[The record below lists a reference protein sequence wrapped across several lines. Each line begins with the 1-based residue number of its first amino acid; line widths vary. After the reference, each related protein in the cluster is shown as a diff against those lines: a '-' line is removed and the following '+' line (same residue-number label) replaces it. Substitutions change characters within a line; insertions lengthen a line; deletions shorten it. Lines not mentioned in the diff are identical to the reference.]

1 MRLKAEFLD
10 KDGIRRSVVR
20 ISHEMTEKN
29 PQCENLCLVGIK
41 TRGVPL
47 SNRIAKSIE
56 KIENHPIEVGE
67 IDITLYRDDLAPAHP
82 DAVVNGTSIPFSVTG
97 KTVVLVDDVIYTGRT
112 AHAAMNALLAL
123 GRPASIQLAILI
135 DRGHREFPIRPDYV
149 GKNIPTS
156 RAEIVQVNLSETDGE
171 DSVKL
176 FEK

>member
-1 MRLKAEFLD
+1 M
-10 KDGIRRSVVR
+10 
-20 ISHEMTEKN
+20 
-29 PQCENLCLVGIK
+29 
-41 TRGVPL
+41 
-47 SNRIAKSIE
+47 
-56 KIENHPIEVGE
+56 GE